1 MPNVYSGDIYD
12 EALRQE
18 DLHSGGAYARCLEVQ
33 ETGNSAYIALCCGFW
48 FEWSLAL
55 GEACFGI
62 DIKNRR
68 CVFFDDGRARITTST
83 WPQCGRAVAGLLALS
98 EEEIAKRFANKA
110 LFVGSFTVSQREM
123 MDAVHRVLGT
133 GDGDWEVRYED
144 SKERYQKGVE
154 QMKGG
159 DRLGFAK
166 AMYTR
171 TFFPNGGGDFETS
184 RGLHNDVVGLQ
195 KEDLDEA
202 VKRAV
207 DMVERGWTPGDG
219 YEAVVVK

>member
-68 CVFFDDGRARITTST
+68 VVFFDDGRTRITTST
-83 WPQCGRAVAGLLALS
+83 WPQCGRAVAGLLALP
-98 EEEIAKRFANKA
+98 EGEIAKRFANKP
-110 LFVGSFTVSQREM
+110 LFVASFSVSQREM

-184 RGLHNDVVGLQ
+184 RGLHNEVVGLQ

-207 DMVERGWTPGDG
+207 EMVERGWTPGGG
-219 YEAVVVK
+219 YEDVVVN